1 MYKLET
7 LVELGYLLCLLIALA
22 TQVENFL
29 LYVTATFFIIRFLI
43 EKKKHQS
50 HS

>member
-1 MYKLET
+1 MYRLET
-7 LVELGYLLCLLIALA
+7 LVELGYLLCLFIALA
-22 TQVENFL
+22 TQVEKFL
-29 LYVTATFFIIRFLI
+29 LYATPTFFIIRLLI